1 MLSVYLYIYIY
12 IYIYIFLGFYG
23 FIFVILANL
32 VNNFI
37 VYFNTAFYFIVT
49 IFRTKD
55 TILCLLNIQ
64 TQFVCTQPIVYIF
77 LIRGLALNYQYHNLN
92 DKLLYHQQR

>member
-1 MLSVYLYIYIY
+1 M
-12 IYIYIFLGFYG
+12 
-23 FIFVILANL
+23 

-64 TQFVCTQPIVYIF
+64 TQFLCTQPIVWPDVIQGSLLIYFFIFILVVLTGQEISNNDLYIC
-77 LIRGLALNYQYHNLN
+77 I
-92 DKLLYHQQR
+92 KLLYASFESIADNTEV